1 MNREFDNGFDEE
13 EERLRSRSRKRD
25 LGAGAGAD
33 SDTMPRG
40 RTGGSGQEIRGAGQA
55 GRAGSG
61 GGSRQGT
68 PVSAGRASV
77 RTASD
82 GRGSGSAAGPSSG
95 SGARPRYAGAGD
107 AERTPGIPGKNGG
120 MRSTY
125 AGERMPERPV
135 SGEGKTGQRPRF
147 AGEKPAGR
155 PGGTAGGAGERPGY
169 TGTGGKGGARPGYT
183 GTGSG
188 SGERPVYTG
197 TGSKSGERPGYTGTG
212 SKTGERPGYTGTGSK
227 TGERPGYTG
236 AGSKTGERPG
246 YTGAGGRSGER
257 PRFTGDRP
265 DGRPG
270 VSGSRPGE
278 RPRYTGE
285 GKGTRTAA
293 GNLGAGET
301 GSRTNSR
308 SYAGADLGASKGRD
322 SSFGRNGGGA
332 GGRRAAREAAAA
344 DPAAAE
350 IKRRRKLIIVFI
362 ILEILFLL
370 GTGLY
375 RYAQNKMSL
384 IQPSQFKPAQVTN
397 PNIPQRKVE
406 EMEGYWTIALFG
418 VDSRNNSVGKG
429 NNADVIIICNIDQG
443 TGEIKLVSVFRDTYL
458 SVSDNGLYNKINQA
472 YFLGGPEQAV
482 EALNRNLDLQIDDFA
497 TFNWKAVVDAVNILG
512 GVDVELSKAEFYYI
526 NAYITETVEATGVG
540 SYQLKQAGLNHLDG
554 VQAVAYAR
562 LRKMDTDFART
573 ERQREIIDLCFQKLK
588 KSDFAV
594 VNNVMEAVFPQILS
608 SVTIDDIIPAARNLT
623 KYTIADTMGFPAARS
638 DANMGKKGACVIPQT
653 LESNVTL
660 LHQFLFGD
668 ENYQPSDMVKK
679 ISAKIS
685 ADTGMYNEAKPIDHV
700 GTDGGYIPKPTQAT
714 KATEETKENESES
727 STSGTDE
734 SIIDGET
741 DLEIETDEFGNE
753 LDPPEDDIFGRP
765 GESSGSGTVHPGRPG
780 ESSSGSIFPG
790 AETSE
795 GDQTTGPGA
804 ITYPG
809 QDPTR
814 GTSAAY
820 PGASK
825 GTTAAYPGSQGTSP
839 AYPGSTKGSTAAY
852 PGSTKGSTAAY
863 PGASSEE
870 YVPEGPGSV
879 IIGPGN

>member
-13 EERLRSRSRKRD
+13 EERLRGRSRKRD

-33 SDTMPRG
+33 SDTMPGGRAGSSRRG
-40 RTGGSGQEIRGAGQA
+40 INGAGQEV
-55 GRAGSG
+55 RAGSG
-61 GGSRQGT
+61 GGARPRT
-68 PVSAGRASV
+68 PVFADRAPGRAASDSLGQGPAAGSRSSAGPRSGA
-77 RTASD
+77 
-82 GRGSGSAAGPSSG
+82 GSGQ
-95 SGARPRYAGAGD
+95 RPRYAGEGA
-107 AERTPGIPGKNGG
+107 AERAPGMSGKIGT
-120 MRSTY
+120 RSAY
-125 AGERMPERPV
+125 AGEKMPERP
-135 SGEGKTGQRPRF
+135 GY
-147 AGEKPAGR
+147 AG
-155 PGGTAGGAGERPGY
+155 AGGNN
-169 TGTGGKGGARPGYT
+169 GARSGYT
-183 GTGSG
+183 GTGSA
-188 SGERPVYTG
+188 SGERPVYAAG
-197 TGSKSGERPGYTGTG
+197 KSVD
-212 SKTGERPGYTGTGSK
+212 
-227 TGERPGYTG
+227 
-236 AGSKTGERPG
+236 
-246 YTGAGGRSGER
+246 R

-270 VSGSRPGE
+270 ISGSRPGE

-285 GKGTRTAA
+285 GKGARPAA
-293 GNLGAGET
+293 GNLGAGGT
-301 GSRTNSR
+301 GGRTYSR
-308 SYAGADLGASKGRD
+308 SYAGAEDPGAGKGRD

-344 DPAAAE
+344 DPAAAAV
-350 IKRRRKLIIVFI
+350 KRRRKMIIVFI
-362 ILEILFLL
+362 ILEIIFLL

-375 RYAQNKMSL
+375 RYAQNKISL

-397 PNIPQRKVE
+397 PNIPQGKVE

-443 TGEIKLVSVFRDTYL
+443 SGEIKLVSVFRDTYL

-472 YFLGGPEQAV
+472 YFLGGPKQAV

-608 SVTIDDIIPAARNLT
+608 SVTIDDIIPAAKNLT

-685 ADTGMYNEAKPIDHV
+685 ADTGMYNEGKPIDHV

-727 STSGTDE
+727 STSETDE

-753 LDPPEDDIFGRP
+753 VDPPEDDNGIFGLP

-780 ESSSGSIFPG
+780 ESSSGSMFPG

-795 GDQTTGPGA
+795 GDRTTGPGA

-809 QDPTR
+809 PDR
-814 GTSAAY
+814 
-820 PGASK
+820 
-825 GTTAAYPGSQGTSP
+825 
-839 AYPGSTKGSTAAY
+839 
-852 PGSTKGSTAAY
+852 
-863 PGASSEE
+863 
-870 YVPEGPGSV
+870 
-879 IIGPGN
+879 

>member
-13 EERLRSRSRKRD
+13 EERLRGRSRKRD

-33 SDTMPRG
+33 SDTMPGARAGSSRRG
-40 RTGGSGQEIRGAGQA
+40 INGAGQEV
-55 GRAGSG
+55 RAGSG
-61 GGSRQGT
+61 GGARPRT
-68 PVSAGRASV
+68 PVFADRAPGRAASDSLGQGPAAGSRSSAGPRSGA
-77 RTASD
+77 
-82 GRGSGSAAGPSSG
+82 GSGQ
-95 SGARPRYAGAGD
+95 RPRYAGEGA
-107 AERTPGIPGKNGG
+107 AERAPGMSGKIGT
-120 MRSTY
+120 RSAY
-125 AGERMPERPV
+125 AGEKMPERP
-135 SGEGKTGQRPRF
+135 GY
-147 AGEKPAGR
+147 AG
-155 PGGTAGGAGERPGY
+155 AGGNN
-169 TGTGGKGGARPGYT
+169 GARSGYT
-183 GTGSG
+183 GTGSA
-188 SGERPVYTG
+188 SGERPVYAAG
-197 TGSKSGERPGYTGTG
+197 KSVD
-212 SKTGERPGYTGTGSK
+212 
-227 TGERPGYTG
+227 
-236 AGSKTGERPG
+236 
-246 YTGAGGRSGER
+246 R

-270 VSGSRPGE
+270 ISGSRPGE

-285 GKGTRTAA
+285 GKGARPAA
-293 GNLGAGET
+293 GNLGAGGT
-301 GSRTNSR
+301 GGRTYSR
-308 SYAGADLGASKGRD
+308 SYAGAEDPGAVKVRD

-344 DPAAAE
+344 DPAAAAV
-350 IKRRRKLIIVFI
+350 KRRRKMIIVFI
-362 ILEILFLL
+362 ILEIIFLL

-375 RYAQNKMSL
+375 RYAQNKISL

-397 PNIPQRKVE
+397 PNIPQGKVE

-443 TGEIKLVSVFRDTYL
+443 SGEIKLVSVFRDTYL

-472 YFLGGPEQAV
+472 YFLGGPKQAV

-608 SVTIDDIIPAARNLT
+608 SVTIDDIIPAAKNLT

-685 ADTGMYNEAKPIDHV
+685 ADTGMYNEGKPIDHV

-727 STSGTDE
+727 STSETDE

-753 LDPPEDDIFGRP
+753 VDPPEDDNGIFGLP

-780 ESSSGSIFPG
+780 ESSSGSMFPG

-795 GDQTTGPGA
+795 GDRTTGPGA

-809 QDPTR
+809 QDPAR

-820 PGASK
+820 PGATR
-825 GTTAAYPGSQGTSP
+825 GTTAAYPGSQGTS
-839 AYPGSTKGSTAAY
+839 AAY

-863 PGASSEE
+863 PGASSDE

>member
-95 SGARPRYAGAGD
+95 PGARPRYAGVGD

-169 TGTGGKGGARPGYT
+169 TGTGGKSGARPGYT

-212 SKTGERPGYTGTGSK
+212 SKTGERPGYTG
-227 TGERPGYTG
+227 
-236 AGSKTGERPG
+236 AGS
-246 YTGAGGRSGER
+246 RSGER

-301 GSRTNSR
+301 GSRTYSR
-308 SYAGADLGASKGRD
+308 SYAGAEDLGAGKGRD

-397 PNIPQRKVE
+397 PNIPQGKVE

>member
-95 SGARPRYAGAGD
+95 SGARPRYAGVGD

-197 TGSKSGERPGYTGTG
+197 TGSKTGEHPGYTGT
-212 SKTGERPGYTGTGSK
+212 
-227 TGERPGYTG
+227 
-236 AGSKTGERPG
+236 GSKTGERPG

-285 GKGTRTAA
+285 GKGARTAA

-301 GSRTNSR
+301 GGRTYSR
-308 SYAGADLGASKGRD
+308 SYAGAEDLGAGKGRD

-397 PNIPQRKVE
+397 PNIPQGKVE

>member
-13 EERLRSRSRKRD
+13 EERLRGRSRKRD
-25 LGAGAGAD
+25 LSAGAGAD

-40 RTGGSGQEIRGAGQA
+40 RTRSSGQEINGAGQE
-55 GRAGSG
+55 GRAGSRG
-61 GGSRQGT
+61 GARQGT
-68 PVSAGRASV
+68 PVPADRAPGR
-77 RTASD
+77 RASD
-82 GRGSGSAAGPSSG
+82 GRSSGPAAGPRSGAG
-95 SGARPRYAGAGD
+95 SGPRPRYAGEGA
-107 AERTPGIPGKNGG
+107 AERTPGISGKSGT
-120 MRSTY
+120 RSAY
-125 AGERMPERPV
+125 AGEKMPERPV
-135 SGEGKTGQRPRF
+135 SGEGKAGQRPRF
-147 AGEKPAGR
+147 AGEKAAGR
-155 PGGTAGGAGERPGY
+155 PGYAAGGSGERPGYAGTGGKSEARPGY
-169 TGTGGKGGARPGYT
+169 TGTGGGSGERPGYAGTGGKSGARPGYT
-183 GTGSG
+183 GG
-188 SGERPVYTG
+188 
-197 TGSKSGERPGYTGTG
+197 KSGD
-212 SKTGERPGYTGTGSK
+212 
-227 TGERPGYTG
+227 
-236 AGSKTGERPG
+236 
-246 YTGAGGRSGER
+246 R

-270 VSGSRPGE
+270 ISGSRQGE

-285 GKGTRTAA
+285 GKGARPAA

-301 GSRTNSR
+301 GGRTYSR
-308 SYAGADLGASKGRD
+308 SYAGAEELGVVKGRD

-350 IKRRRKLIIVFI
+350 VKHRRKMIIVFI
-362 ILEILFLL
+362 ILEIIFLL

-384 IQPSQFKPAQVTN
+384 IQPSPFKPHQVTN
-397 PNIPQRKVE
+397 PNISNRKVE

-443 TGEIKLVSVFRDTYL
+443 SGEIKLVSVFRDTYL

-608 SVTIDDIIPAARNLT
+608 SVTIDDIIPAAKNLT
-623 KYTIADTMGFPAARS
+623 KYAIADTMGFPAARS

-685 ADTGMYNEAKPIDHV
+685 ADTGMYNEAKPIDRV

-727 STSGTDE
+727 STSETDE

-741 DLEIETDEFGNE
+741 DLELETDEFGNE
-753 LDPPEDDIFGRP
+753 LDPPEDENDIFGRP
-765 GESSGSGTVHPGRPG
+765 GESSGSGTVYPGRPG

-814 GTSAAY
+814 RTSAAY
-820 PGASK
+820 PGAAK
-825 GTTAAYPGSQGTSP
+825 GTTAVYPGGQGTSP
-839 AYPGSTKGSTAAY
+839 AYPGGTRGSTAAY
-852 PGSTKGSTAAY
+852 PGSTRGSTAAY
-863 PGASSEE
+863 PGGSSDE

>member
-13 EERLRSRSRKRD
+13 EERLRGRGRKRD
-25 LGAGAGAD
+25 VSAGAGAD

-40 RTGGSGQEIRGAGQA
+40 RTRSSGQEINGAGQGINGA
-55 GRAGSG
+55 GQEVRAGSG
-61 GGSRQGT
+61 
-68 PVSAGRASV
+68 AS
-77 RTASD
+77 
-82 GRGSGSAAGPSSG
+82 
-95 SGARPRYAGAGD
+95 ARPRYPGAGD
-107 AERTPGIPGKNGG
+107 IDRTPGIPGKNGARG
-120 MRSTY
+120 AYT
-125 AGERMPERPV
+125 GERMPERTA
-135 SGEGKTGQRPRF
+135 SGEGKAGQRPRF
-147 AGEKPAGR
+147 TGEKAAGHAGYAGGGTGERSGYTGTGGGTGARSGHTGTGSGTGARPAYTGTGGRTGAHPRYTGTGGAAGERSGYT
-155 PGGTAGGAGERPGY
+155 GTGSGTGARPGY
-169 TGTGGKGGARPGYT
+169 TGTGGKT
-183 GTGSG
+183 
-188 SGERPVYTG
+188 
-197 TGSKSGERPGYTGTG
+197 
-212 SKTGERPGYTGTGSK
+212 
-227 TGERPGYTG
+227 
-236 AGSKTGERPG
+236 
-246 YTGAGGRSGER
+246 GER

-285 GKGTRTAA
+285 GNGARTAA

-301 GSRTNSR
+301 GGRTYSR
-308 SYAGADLGASKGRD
+308 SYAGAEDVGAGKGKD
-322 SSFGRNGGGA
+322 ASFGRNKAA

-350 IKRRRKLIIVFI
+350 VKHRRKMIIVFI
-362 ILEILFLL
+362 ILEIIFLL

-397 PNIPQRKVE
+397 PNISNQKVE

-443 TGEIKLVSVFRDTYL
+443 SGEIKLVSVFRDTYL
-458 SVSDNGLYNKINQA
+458 SISDNGLYNKINQA

-714 KATEETKENESES
+714 KATEETKEKESES
-727 STSGTDE
+727 STSETDE

-753 LDPPEDDIFGRP
+753 LDPPEDDDIFGRP

-820 PGASK
+820 PGATR
-825 GTTAAYPGSQGTSP
+825 GTTAAYPGSQGTST
-839 AYPGSTKGSTAAY
+839 AYPGSTRGTTAAYPGSQGTSSAYPGSTRGSTAAY
-852 PGSTKGSTAAY
+852 PSGSSD
-863 PGASSEE
+863 E

>member
-13 EERLRSRSRKRD
+13 EERLRGRSRKRD

-95 SGARPRYAGAGD
+95 SGARPRYAGVGD

-183 GTGSG
+183 GTGS
-188 SGERPVYTG
+188 
-197 TGSKSGERPGYTGTG
+197 KS
-212 SKTGERPGYTGTGSK
+212 GERPGYTGTGSK

-236 AGSKTGERPG
+236 AGS
-246 YTGAGGRSGER
+246 RSGER

-301 GSRTNSR
+301 GSRTYSR
-308 SYAGADLGASKGRD
+308 SYAGAEDLGAGKGRD

-397 PNIPQRKVE
+397 PNIPQGKVE

-608 SVTIDDIIPAARNLT
+608 SVTIDDIIPAAKNLT

-685 ADTGMYNEAKPIDHV
+685 ADTGMYNEGKPIDHV

-727 STSGTDE
+727 STSETDE

-753 LDPPEDDIFGRP
+753 VDPPEDDNGIFGLP

-780 ESSSGSIFPG
+780 ESSSGSMFPG

-795 GDQTTGPGA
+795 GDRTTGPGA

-809 QDPTR
+809 QDPAR

-820 PGASK
+820 PGATR
-825 GTTAAYPGSQGTSP
+825 GTTAAYPGSQGTS
-839 AYPGSTKGSTAAY
+839 AAY

-863 PGASSEE
+863 PGASSDE

>member
-95 SGARPRYAGAGD
+95 SGARPRYAGVGD

-212 SKTGERPGYTGTGSK
+212 SKTGERPGYI
-227 TGERPGYTG
+227 
-236 AGSKTGERPG
+236 
-246 YTGAGGRSGER
+246 GAGGRSGER

-301 GSRTNSR
+301 GSLTYSR
-308 SYAGADLGASKGRD
+308 SYAGAEDLGAGKGRD

-397 PNIPQRKVE
+397 PNIPQGKVE

>member
-13 EERLRSRSRKRD
+13 EERLRGRSRKRD

-33 SDTMPRG
+33 SDTMPGGRAGSSRRG
-40 RTGGSGQEIRGAGQA
+40 INGAGQEV
-55 GRAGSG
+55 RAGSG
-61 GGSRQGT
+61 GGARPRT
-68 PVSAGRASV
+68 PVFADRAPGRAASDSLGQGPAAGSRSSAGPRSGA
-77 RTASD
+77 
-82 GRGSGSAAGPSSG
+82 GSGQ
-95 SGARPRYAGAGD
+95 RPRYAGEGA
-107 AERTPGIPGKNGG
+107 AERAPGMSGKIGT
-120 MRSTY
+120 RSAY
-125 AGERMPERPV
+125 AGEKMPERP
-135 SGEGKTGQRPRF
+135 GY
-147 AGEKPAGR
+147 AG
-155 PGGTAGGAGERPGY
+155 AGGNN
-169 TGTGGKGGARPGYT
+169 GARSGYT
-183 GTGSG
+183 GTGSA
-188 SGERPVYTG
+188 SGERPVYAAG
-197 TGSKSGERPGYTGTG
+197 KSVD
-212 SKTGERPGYTGTGSK
+212 
-227 TGERPGYTG
+227 
-236 AGSKTGERPG
+236 
-246 YTGAGGRSGER
+246 R

-270 VSGSRPGE
+270 ISGSRPGE

-285 GKGTRTAA
+285 GKGARPAA
-293 GNLGAGET
+293 GNLGAGGT
-301 GSRTNSR
+301 GGRTYSR
-308 SYAGADLGASKGRD
+308 SYAGAEDPGAVKVRD

-344 DPAAAE
+344 DPAAAAV
-350 IKRRRKLIIVFI
+350 KRRRKMIIVFI
-362 ILEILFLL
+362 ILEIIFLL

-375 RYAQNKMSL
+375 RYAQNKISL

-397 PNIPQRKVE
+397 PNIPQGKVE

-443 TGEIKLVSVFRDTYL
+443 SGEIKLVSVFRDTYL

-472 YFLGGPEQAV
+472 YFLGGPKQAV

-608 SVTIDDIIPAARNLT
+608 SVTIDDIIPAAKNLT

-685 ADTGMYNEAKPIDHV
+685 ADTGMYNEGKPIDHV

-727 STSGTDE
+727 STSETDE

-753 LDPPEDDIFGRP
+753 VDPPEDDNGIFGLP

-780 ESSSGSIFPG
+780 ESSSGSMFPG

-795 GDQTTGPGA
+795 GDRTTGPGA

-809 QDPTR
+809 QDPAR

-820 PGASK
+820 PGATR
-825 GTTAAYPGSQGTSP
+825 GTTAAYPGSQGTS
-839 AYPGSTKGSTAAY
+839 AAY

-863 PGASSEE
+863 PGASSDE

>member
-13 EERLRSRSRKRD
+13 EERLRGRSRKRD
-25 LGAGAGAD
+25 LSAGAGAD

-40 RTGGSGQEIRGAGQA
+40 RTRSSGQEINGAGQE
-55 GRAGSG
+55 GRAGSRG
-61 GGSRQGT
+61 GARQGT
-68 PVSAGRASV
+68 PVPADRAPGR
-77 RTASD
+77 RASD
-82 GRGSGSAAGPSSG
+82 GRSSGPAAGPRSGAG
-95 SGARPRYAGAGD
+95 SGPRPRYAGEGA
-107 AERTPGIPGKNGG
+107 AERTPGISGKSKT
-120 MRSTY
+120 RSAY
-125 AGERMPERPV
+125 AGEKMPERPV
-135 SGEGKTGQRPRF
+135 SGEGKAGQRPRF
-147 AGEKPAGR
+147 AGEKAAGR
-155 PGGTAGGAGERPGY
+155 PGYAAGGSGERPGYAGTGGKSEARPGY
-169 TGTGGKGGARPGYT
+169 TGTGGGSGERPGYAGTGGKSEARPGYT
-183 GTGSG
+183 GTGG
-188 SGERPVYTG
+188 G
-197 TGSKSGERPGYTGTG
+197 SGERPGYAGTG
-212 SKTGERPGYTGTGSK
+212 GKSGARPGYTGGK
-227 TGERPGYTG
+227 
-236 AGSKTGERPG
+236 
-246 YTGAGGRSGER
+246 SGDR

-270 VSGSRPGE
+270 ISGSRQGE

-285 GKGTRTAA
+285 GKGARPAA

-301 GSRTNSR
+301 GGRTYSR
-308 SYAGADLGASKGRD
+308 SYAGAEELGVVKGRD

-350 IKRRRKLIIVFI
+350 VKHRRKMIIVFI
-362 ILEILFLL
+362 ILEIIFLL

-384 IQPSQFKPAQVTN
+384 IQPSPFKPHQVTN
-397 PNIPQRKVE
+397 PNISNRKVE

-443 TGEIKLVSVFRDTYL
+443 SGEIKLVSVFRDTYL

-608 SVTIDDIIPAARNLT
+608 SVTIDDIIPAAKNLT
-623 KYTIADTMGFPAARS
+623 KYAIADTMGFPAARS

-685 ADTGMYNEAKPIDHV
+685 ADTGMYNEAKPIDRV

-727 STSGTDE
+727 STSETDE

-741 DLEIETDEFGNE
+741 DLELETDEFGNE
-753 LDPPEDDIFGRP
+753 LDPPEDENDIFGRP
-765 GESSGSGTVHPGRPG
+765 GESSGSGTVYPGRPG

-814 GTSAAY
+814 RTSAAY
-820 PGASK
+820 PGAAK
-825 GTTAAYPGSQGTSP
+825 GTTAVYPGGQGTSP
-839 AYPGSTKGSTAAY
+839 AYPGGTRGSTAAY
-852 PGSTKGSTAAY
+852 PGSTRGSTAAY
-863 PGASSEE
+863 PGGSSDE

>member
-13 EERLRSRSRKRD
+13 EERLRGRSRKRD

-33 SDTMPRG
+33 SDTMPGARAGSSRRG
-40 RTGGSGQEIRGAGQA
+40 INGAGQEV
-55 GRAGSG
+55 RAGSG
-61 GGSRQGT
+61 GGARPRT
-68 PVSAGRASV
+68 PVFADRAPGRAASDSLGQGPAAGSRSSAGPRSGA
-77 RTASD
+77 
-82 GRGSGSAAGPSSG
+82 GSGQ
-95 SGARPRYAGAGD
+95 RPRYAGEGA
-107 AERTPGIPGKNGG
+107 AERAPGMSGKIGT
-120 MRSTY
+120 RSAY
-125 AGERMPERPV
+125 AGEKMPERP
-135 SGEGKTGQRPRF
+135 GY
-147 AGEKPAGR
+147 AG
-155 PGGTAGGAGERPGY
+155 AGGNN
-169 TGTGGKGGARPGYT
+169 GARSGYT
-183 GTGSG
+183 GTGSA
-188 SGERPVYTG
+188 SGERPVYAAG
-197 TGSKSGERPGYTGTG
+197 KSVD
-212 SKTGERPGYTGTGSK
+212 
-227 TGERPGYTG
+227 
-236 AGSKTGERPG
+236 
-246 YTGAGGRSGER
+246 R

-270 VSGSRPGE
+270 ISGSRPGE

-285 GKGTRTAA
+285 GKGARPAA
-293 GNLGAGET
+293 GNLGAGGT
-301 GSRTNSR
+301 GGRTYSR
-308 SYAGADLGASKGRD
+308 SYAGAEDPGAGKGRD

-344 DPAAAE
+344 DPAAAAV
-350 IKRRRKLIIVFI
+350 KRRRKMIIVFI
-362 ILEILFLL
+362 ILEIIFLL

-375 RYAQNKMSL
+375 RYAQNKISL

-397 PNIPQRKVE
+397 PNIPQGKVE

-443 TGEIKLVSVFRDTYL
+443 SGEIKLVSVFRDTYL

-472 YFLGGPEQAV
+472 YFLGGPKQAV

-608 SVTIDDIIPAARNLT
+608 SVTIDDIIPAAKNLT

-685 ADTGMYNEAKPIDHV
+685 ADTGMYNEGKPIDHV

-727 STSGTDE
+727 STSETDE

-753 LDPPEDDIFGRP
+753 VDPPEDDNGIFGLP

-780 ESSSGSIFPG
+780 ESSSGSMFPG

-795 GDQTTGPGA
+795 GDRTTGPGA
-804 ITYPG
+804 IT
-809 QDPTR
+809 
-814 GTSAAY
+814 
-820 PGASK
+820 
-825 GTTAAYPGSQGTSP
+825 
-839 AYPGSTKGSTAAY
+839 Y

-863 PGASSEE
+863 PGASSDE

>member
-61 GGSRQGT
+61 GGSRQGM

-197 TGSKSGERPGYTGTG
+197 TGSK
-212 SKTGERPGYTGTGSK
+212 TGEHPGYTGTGSK

-236 AGSKTGERPG
+236 AG
-246 YTGAGGRSGER
+246 GRSSER

-285 GKGTRTAA
+285 GKGARTAA

-301 GSRTNSR
+301 GGRTYSR
-308 SYAGADLGASKGRD
+308 SYAGAEDLGAGKGRD

-397 PNIPQRKVE
+397 PNIPQGKVE

>member
-95 SGARPRYAGAGD
+95 SGARPRYAGVGD

-197 TGSKSGERPGYTGTG
+197 TGSK
-212 SKTGERPGYTGTGSK
+212 TGEHPGYTGTGSK

-236 AGSKTGERPG
+236 AC
-246 YTGAGGRSGER
+246 GRSGER

-301 GSRTNSR
+301 GSRTYSR
-308 SYAGADLGASKGRD
+308 SYAGAEDLGAGKGRD

-397 PNIPQRKVE
+397 PNIPQGKVE

>member
-13 EERLRSRSRKRD
+13 EERLRGRSRKRD

-33 SDTMPRG
+33 SDTMPGARAGSSRRG
-40 RTGGSGQEIRGAGQA
+40 INGAGQEV
-55 GRAGSG
+55 RAGSG
-61 GGSRQGT
+61 GGARPRT
-68 PVSAGRASV
+68 PVFADRAPGRAASDSLGQGPAAGSRSSAGPRSGA
-77 RTASD
+77 
-82 GRGSGSAAGPSSG
+82 GSGQ
-95 SGARPRYAGAGD
+95 RPRYAGEGA
-107 AERTPGIPGKNGG
+107 AERAPGMSGKIGT
-120 MRSTY
+120 RSAY
-125 AGERMPERPV
+125 AGEKMPERP
-135 SGEGKTGQRPRF
+135 GY
-147 AGEKPAGR
+147 AG
-155 PGGTAGGAGERPGY
+155 AGGNN
-169 TGTGGKGGARPGYT
+169 GARSGYT
-183 GTGSG
+183 GTGSA
-188 SGERPVYTG
+188 SGERPVYAAG
-197 TGSKSGERPGYTGTG
+197 KSVD
-212 SKTGERPGYTGTGSK
+212 
-227 TGERPGYTG
+227 
-236 AGSKTGERPG
+236 
-246 YTGAGGRSGER
+246 R

-270 VSGSRPGE
+270 ISGSRPGE

-285 GKGTRTAA
+285 GKGARPAA
-293 GNLGAGET
+293 GNLGAGGT
-301 GSRTNSR
+301 GGRTYSR
-308 SYAGADLGASKGRD
+308 SYAGAEDPGAVKVRD

-344 DPAAAE
+344 DPAAAAV
-350 IKRRRKLIIVFI
+350 KRRRKMIIVFI
-362 ILEILFLL
+362 ILEIIFLL
-370 GTGLY
+370 GTGFY
-375 RYAQNKMSL
+375 RYAQNKISL

-397 PNIPQRKVE
+397 PNIPQGKVE

-443 TGEIKLVSVFRDTYL
+443 SGEIKLVSVFRDTYL

-472 YFLGGPEQAV
+472 YFLGGPKQAV

-608 SVTIDDIIPAARNLT
+608 SVTIDDIIPAAKNLT

-685 ADTGMYNEAKPIDHV
+685 ADTGMYNEGKPIDHV

-727 STSGTDE
+727 STSETDE

-753 LDPPEDDIFGRP
+753 VDPPEDDNGIFGLP

-780 ESSSGSIFPG
+780 ESSSGSMFPG

-795 GDQTTGPGA
+795 GDRTTGPGA

-809 QDPTR
+809 QDPAR

-820 PGASK
+820 PGATR
-825 GTTAAYPGSQGTSP
+825 GTTAAYPGSQGTS
-839 AYPGSTKGSTAAY
+839 AAY
-852 PGSTKGSTAAY
+852 SGSTKGSTAAY
-863 PGASSEE
+863 PGASSDE

>member
-197 TGSKSGERPGYTGTG
+197 TGSKTGEHPGYTGTG

-236 AGSKTGERPG
+236 AG
-246 YTGAGGRSGER
+246 GRSSER

-301 GSRTNSR
+301 GSRTYSR
-308 SYAGADLGASKGRD
+308 SYAGAEDLGAGKGRD

-397 PNIPQRKVE
+397 PNIPQGKVE

-727 STSGTDE
+727 STSETDE

-753 LDPPEDDIFGRP
+753 VDPPEDDNGIFGLP

-780 ESSSGSIFPG
+780 ESSSGSMFPG

-795 GDQTTGPGA
+795 GDRTTGPGA

-809 QDPTR
+809 QDPAR

-820 PGASK
+820 PGATR
-825 GTTAAYPGSQGTSP
+825 GTTAAYPGSQGTS
-839 AYPGSTKGSTAAY
+839 AAY

-863 PGASSEE
+863 PGASSDE

>member
-13 EERLRSRSRKRD
+13 EERLRGRSRKRD

-33 SDTMPRG
+33 SDTMPGARAGSSRRG
-40 RTGGSGQEIRGAGQA
+40 INGAGQEV
-55 GRAGSG
+55 RAGSG
-61 GGSRQGT
+61 GGARPRT
-68 PVSAGRASV
+68 PVFADRAPGRAASDSLGQGPAAGSRSSAGPRSGA
-77 RTASD
+77 
-82 GRGSGSAAGPSSG
+82 GSGQ
-95 SGARPRYAGAGD
+95 RPRYAGEGA
-107 AERTPGIPGKNGG
+107 AERAPGMSGKIGT
-120 MRSTY
+120 RSAY
-125 AGERMPERPV
+125 AGEKMPERP
-135 SGEGKTGQRPRF
+135 GY
-147 AGEKPAGR
+147 AG
-155 PGGTAGGAGERPGY
+155 AGGNN
-169 TGTGGKGGARPGYT
+169 GARSGYT
-183 GTGSG
+183 GTGSA
-188 SGERPVYTG
+188 SGERPVYAAG
-197 TGSKSGERPGYTGTG
+197 KSVD
-212 SKTGERPGYTGTGSK
+212 
-227 TGERPGYTG
+227 
-236 AGSKTGERPG
+236 
-246 YTGAGGRSGER
+246 R

-270 VSGSRPGE
+270 ISGSRPGE

-285 GKGTRTAA
+285 GKGARPAA
-293 GNLGAGET
+293 GNLGAGGT
-301 GSRTNSR
+301 GGRTYSR
-308 SYAGADLGASKGRD
+308 SYAGAEDLGAGKGRD

-344 DPAAAE
+344 DPAAAAV
-350 IKRRRKLIIVFI
+350 KRRRKMIIVFI
-362 ILEILFLL
+362 ILEIIFLL

-375 RYAQNKMSL
+375 RYAQNKISL

-397 PNIPQRKVE
+397 PNIPQGKVE

-443 TGEIKLVSVFRDTYL
+443 SGEIKLVSVFRDTYL

-472 YFLGGPEQAV
+472 YFLGGPKQAV

-608 SVTIDDIIPAARNLT
+608 SVTIDDIIPAAKNLT

-685 ADTGMYNEAKPIDHV
+685 ADTGMYNEGKPIDHV

-727 STSGTDE
+727 STSETDE

-753 LDPPEDDIFGRP
+753 VDPPEDDNGIFGLP

-780 ESSSGSIFPG
+780 ESSSGSMFPG

-795 GDQTTGPGA
+795 GDRTTGPGA

-809 QDPTR
+809 QDPAR

-820 PGASK
+820 PGATR
-825 GTTAAYPGSQGTSP
+825 GTTAAYPGSQGTS
-839 AYPGSTKGSTAAY
+839 AAY

-863 PGASSEE
+863 PGASSDE

>member
-13 EERLRSRSRKRD
+13 EERLRGRSRKRD

-33 SDTMPRG
+33 SDTMPGARAGSSRRG
-40 RTGGSGQEIRGAGQA
+40 INGAGQEV
-55 GRAGSG
+55 RAGSG
-61 GGSRQGT
+61 GGARPRT
-68 PVSAGRASV
+68 PVFADRAPGRAASDSLGQGPAAGSRSSAGPRSGA
-77 RTASD
+77 
-82 GRGSGSAAGPSSG
+82 GSGQ
-95 SGARPRYAGAGD
+95 RPRYAGEGA
-107 AERTPGIPGKNGG
+107 AERAPGMSGKIGTRG
-120 MRSTY
+120 AY
-125 AGERMPERPV
+125 AGEKMPERP
-135 SGEGKTGQRPRF
+135 GY
-147 AGEKPAGR
+147 AG
-155 PGGTAGGAGERPGY
+155 AGGNN
-169 TGTGGKGGARPGYT
+169 GARSGYT
-183 GTGSG
+183 GTGSA
-188 SGERPVYTG
+188 SGERPVYAAG
-197 TGSKSGERPGYTGTG
+197 KSVD
-212 SKTGERPGYTGTGSK
+212 
-227 TGERPGYTG
+227 
-236 AGSKTGERPG
+236 
-246 YTGAGGRSGER
+246 R

-270 VSGSRPGE
+270 ISGSRPGE

-285 GKGTRTAA
+285 GKGARPAA
-293 GNLGAGET
+293 GNLGAGGT
-301 GSRTNSR
+301 GGRTYSR
-308 SYAGADLGASKGRD
+308 SYAGAEDPGAVKVRD

-344 DPAAAE
+344 DPAAAAV
-350 IKRRRKLIIVFI
+350 KRRRKMIIVFI
-362 ILEILFLL
+362 ILEIIFLL

-375 RYAQNKMSL
+375 RYAQNKISL

-397 PNIPQRKVE
+397 PNIPQGKVE

-443 TGEIKLVSVFRDTYL
+443 SGEIKLVSVFRDTYL

-472 YFLGGPEQAV
+472 YFLGGPKQAV

-608 SVTIDDIIPAARNLT
+608 SVTIDDIIPAAKNLT

-685 ADTGMYNEAKPIDHV
+685 ADTGMYNEGKPIDHV

-727 STSGTDE
+727 STSETDE

-753 LDPPEDDIFGRP
+753 VDPPEDDNGIFGLP

-780 ESSSGSIFPG
+780 ESSSGSMFPG

-795 GDQTTGPGA
+795 GDRTTGPGA

-820 PGASK
+820 PGATR
-825 GTTAAYPGSQGTSP
+825 GTTAAYPGSQGTS
-839 AYPGSTKGSTAAY
+839 AAY

-863 PGASSEE
+863 PGASSDE

>member
-82 GRGSGSAAGPSSG
+82 GRGSGSAAGPSFG

-197 TGSKSGERPGYTGTG
+197 T
-212 SKTGERPGYTGTGSK
+212 
-227 TGERPGYTG
+227 
-236 AGSKTGERPG
+236 GSKTGERPG

>member
-13 EERLRSRSRKRD
+13 EERLRGRSRKRD

-33 SDTMPRG
+33 SDTMPGARAGSSRRG
-40 RTGGSGQEIRGAGQA
+40 INGAGQEV
-55 GRAGSG
+55 RAGSG
-61 GGSRQGT
+61 GGARPRT
-68 PVSAGRASV
+68 PVFADRAPGRAASDSLGQGPAAGSRSSAGPRSGA
-77 RTASD
+77 
-82 GRGSGSAAGPSSG
+82 GSGQ
-95 SGARPRYAGAGD
+95 RPRYAGEGA
-107 AERTPGIPGKNGG
+107 AERAPGMSGKIGT
-120 MRSTY
+120 RSAY
-125 AGERMPERPV
+125 AGEKMPERP
-135 SGEGKTGQRPRF
+135 GY
-147 AGEKPAGR
+147 AG
-155 PGGTAGGAGERPGY
+155 AGGNN
-169 TGTGGKGGARPGYT
+169 GARSGYT
-183 GTGSG
+183 GTGSA
-188 SGERPVYTG
+188 SGERPVYAAG
-197 TGSKSGERPGYTGTG
+197 KSVD
-212 SKTGERPGYTGTGSK
+212 
-227 TGERPGYTG
+227 
-236 AGSKTGERPG
+236 
-246 YTGAGGRSGER
+246 R

-270 VSGSRPGE
+270 ISGSRPGE

-285 GKGTRTAA
+285 GKGARPAA
-293 GNLGAGET
+293 GNLGAGGT
-301 GSRTNSR
+301 GGRTYSR
-308 SYAGADLGASKGRD
+308 SYAGAEDPGAGKGRD

-344 DPAAAE
+344 DPAAAAV
-350 IKRRRKLIIVFI
+350 KRRRKMIIVFI
-362 ILEILFLL
+362 ILEIIFLL

-375 RYAQNKMSL
+375 RYAQNKISL

-397 PNIPQRKVE
+397 PNIPQGKVE

-443 TGEIKLVSVFRDTYL
+443 SGEIKLVSVFRDTYL

-472 YFLGGPEQAV
+472 YFLGGPKQAV

-608 SVTIDDIIPAARNLT
+608 SVTIDDIIPAAKNLT

-685 ADTGMYNEAKPIDHV
+685 ADTGMYNEGKPIDHV

-727 STSGTDE
+727 STSETDE

-753 LDPPEDDIFGRP
+753 VDPPEDDNGIFGRP

-780 ESSSGSIFPG
+780 ESSSGSMFPG

-795 GDQTTGPGA
+795 GDRTTGPGA

-809 QDPTR
+809 QDPAR

-820 PGASK
+820 PGATR
-825 GTTAAYPGSQGTSP
+825 GTTAAYPGSQGTS
-839 AYPGSTKGSTAAY
+839 AAY

-863 PGASSEE
+863 PGASSDE

>member
-1 MNREFDNGFDEE
+1 M
-13 EERLRSRSRKRD
+13 
-25 LGAGAGAD
+25 
-33 SDTMPRG
+33 
-40 RTGGSGQEIRGAGQA
+40 SGKIGTRGAYA
-55 GRAGSG
+55 GEKM
-61 GGSRQGT
+61 
-68 PVSAGRASV
+68 PE
-77 RTASD
+77 
-82 GRGSGSAAGPSSG
+82 
-95 SGARPRYAGAGD
+95 RPGYAGAG
-107 AERTPGIPGKNGG
+107 GNN
-120 MRSTY
+120 
-125 AGERMPERPV
+125 
-135 SGEGKTGQRPRF
+135 
-147 AGEKPAGR
+147 
-155 PGGTAGGAGERPGY
+155 
-169 TGTGGKGGARPGYT
+169 GARSGYT
-183 GTGSG
+183 GTGSA
-188 SGERPVYTG
+188 SGERPVYAAG
-197 TGSKSGERPGYTGTG
+197 KSGD
-212 SKTGERPGYTGTGSK
+212 
-227 TGERPGYTG
+227 
-236 AGSKTGERPG
+236 
-246 YTGAGGRSGER
+246 R

-270 VSGSRPGE
+270 ISGSRPGE

-285 GKGTRTAA
+285 GKGARPAA
-293 GNLGAGET
+293 GNLGAGGT
-301 GSRTNSR
+301 GGRTYSR
-308 SYAGADLGASKGRD
+308 SYAGAEDPGAVKVRD

-344 DPAAAE
+344 DPAAAAV
-350 IKRRRKLIIVFI
+350 KRRRKMIIVFI
-362 ILEILFLL
+362 ILEIIFLL

-375 RYAQNKMSL
+375 RYAQNKISL

-397 PNIPQRKVE
+397 PNIPQGKVE

-443 TGEIKLVSVFRDTYL
+443 SGEIKLVSVFRDTYL

-472 YFLGGPEQAV
+472 YFLGGPKQAV

-608 SVTIDDIIPAARNLT
+608 SVTIDDIIPAAKNLT

-685 ADTGMYNEAKPIDHV
+685 ADTGMYNEGKPIDHV

-714 KATEETKENESES
+714 EATEETKENESES
-727 STSGTDE
+727 STSETDE

-753 LDPPEDDIFGRP
+753 VDPPEDDNGIFGRP

-780 ESSSGSIFPG
+780 ESSSGSMFPG

-795 GDQTTGPGA
+795 GDRTTGPGA

-820 PGASK
+820 PGATR
-825 GTTAAYPGSQGTSP
+825 GTTAAYPGSQGTS
-839 AYPGSTKGSTAAY
+839 AAY

-863 PGASSEE
+863 PGASSDE